1 MPESLEEV
9 LKNAN
14 GGLHLQESYR
24 TLSGKEILEAME
36 ENVIYGFWNNNYIPV
51 AKDMEANF
59 LIVEIIPSKLFLFV
73 RVLFLPLH
81 L

>member
-1 MPESLEEV
+1 MELTKKLAFLPESIVEV
-9 LKNAN
+9 LKNVN

-51 AKDMEANF
+51 AKDSEANL

-73 RVLFLPLH
+73 
-81 L
+81 